1 MTKMI
6 IFVDE
11 KTNLERQNFFEK
23 NGDLNIVKSE
33 SIEVIVDCLKI

>member
-1 MTKMI
+1 MI

-11 KTNLERQNFFEK
+11 KTNLERQNFFQK

-33 SIEVIVDCLKI
+33 SIQVIVDCLKI